1 MFWICNQQ
9 LFLVFHVALK
19 NLYQM
24 LSCIVFFAAM
34 PRSLVTHYNIYMARL
49 GLRSRLCR
57 LVFFLVDLNM
67 VIFDGVYLLGKMR
80 WLYQTILFVGMAS
93 KKECQTWLIL
103 GYTYPPKNQ
112 LGSWED
118 EFPGSQWW
126 DILFVPWRVVFFFFF
141 RKFCL
146 AMFASQLVPKGS

>member
-1 MFWICNQQ
+1 M
-9 LFLVFHVALK
+9 
-19 NLYQM
+19 
-24 LSCIVFFAAM
+24 
-34 PRSLVTHYNIYMARL
+34 THYNIYMARL

-103 GYTYPPKNQ
+103 GYTYPPENQ

-126 DILFVPWRVVFFFFF
+126 DILFVPWRVVFFF

>member
-1 MFWICNQQ
+1 
-9 LFLVFHVALK
+9 
-19 NLYQM
+19 
-24 LSCIVFFAAM
+24 M

-103 GYTYPPKNQ
+103 GYTYPPENQ

-126 DILFVPWRVVFFFFF
+126 DILFVPWRVFFFFENF
-141 RKFCL
+141 VWPCL
-146 AMFASQLVPKGS
+146 LHSWYLKEAKDLEKVHSRCIIQLAVEKAHYWPH